1 MKFRNLIIYLIIF
14 AFCILNVDSDFGE
27 YRKLEKK
34 NVGLIRKE
42 DLPSEFSDKAYRTII
57 DFIRKT
63 KNLDYEWAI
72 FFDYLTGEI
81 LRCAKGDGENVD
93 MNFEDDEFEGY
104 HVASIHNHPKDVLS
118 PPSGKNFGILM
129 RDFEDYE
136 LIVGF
141 EFFWIFKAKGI
152 HEDLLYPFNM
162 FSDAAYIFS
171 FRYCSNRYSDVEV
184 IGKMHDILYGNE
196 LLKYINNKNIK
207 DIQLTKKEYV
217 TTDTNSKTVTY
228 NCRKRIADPE
238 AIRIARDLEN
248 DPNTLSAKELMYAL
262 YQTIGMDVEYDEIFV
277 E

>member
-1 MKFRNLIIYLIIF
+1 MKFRTLIVYLIIF
-14 AFCILNVDSDFGE
+14 AFCLLNVGSDFEE
-27 YRKLEKK
+27 YKKFEKK

-42 DLPSEFSDKAYRTII
+42 NLPSEFSDNAYRTIAE
-57 DFIRKT
+57 FIQKT
-63 KNLDYEWAI
+63 KNLNREWAI
-72 FFDYLTGEI
+72 FFDYFSGEI
-81 LRCAKGDGENVD
+81 LRWGMGDGENVNLD
-93 MNFEDDEFEGY
+93 FEDDEYEGC

-171 FRYCSNRYSDVEV
+171 FRYCSNRCSDVG
-184 IGKMHDILYGNE
+184 IIDKMHDILYGNE

-207 DIQLTKKEYV
+207 DIQLTK
-217 TTDTNSKTVTY
+217 
-228 NCRKRIADPE
+228 
-238 AIRIARDLEN
+238 
-248 DPNTLSAKELMYAL
+248 
-262 YQTIGMDVEYDEIFV
+262 
-277 E
+277 